1 MVYQDPQTHHRTAD
15 FLRAHFENLGDVRRE
30 WIGGT
35 GWELV
40 GRVSRELYS
49 PEEAGIRLGH
59 DVASQLEKDSGRT
72 ESVEN
77 MHLKP
82 GEQRRLDSL

>member
-1 MVYQDPQTHHRTAD
+1 MVYQDPQTHHRIAD

-59 DVASQLEKDSGRT
+59 DVASQLEKDSGWT

>member
-1 MVYQDPQTHHRTAD
+1 MLYQDPQTHQLTAN
-15 FLRAHFENLGDVRRE
+15 FLRAHFESLGDVRRE

-40 GRVSRELYS
+40 GRASRELDS

-59 DVASQLEKDSGRT
+59 DVASQLEKDSGLT
-72 ESVEN
+72 EGVEN
-77 MHLKP
+77 THLKP
-82 GEQRRLDSL
+82 GE